1 MNYRPILRGSYDSRT
16 FLAFYLTQGIL
27 QAACGLNR
35 GGDPELEADAELRA
49 CQELIRGRIRLS
61 ETALADDRV
70 ALRSLHS
77 APQ

>member
-1 MNYRPILRGSYDSRT
+1 MVLRGSYDSRR

-35 GGDPELEADAELRA
+35 GGDPELEAHAELRA
-49 CQELIRGRIRLS
+49 CQNLIRARIRLS

-70 ALRSLHS
+70 DLWSLHS
-77 APQ
+77 TPQ